1 MHLSVQRETIE
12 ARATKFDSHCI
23 LLQRSEREGSDM
35 NSSQSEGSQRTLA
48 ESASQQSLRL
58 NLANQQYTSMDN
70 IMLRRAIQ
78 NALRNYYAAHIVRP
92 ARMSICIDYTDG
104 APAYNN
110 LSPFLRYR
118 NPSVVFKMTADE
130 DVRQTQ
136 PLSEQKK
143 AKTRDELLEW
153 IKDNCAVSNEL
164 INDHNQYPLKKAK
177 IRALSSATPKA
188 VIELACAAKQM
199 ATVIELAALRELKRK
214 EGDGRIDEKNET
226 FDKNWKRMVDE
237 DRRQLYS
244 DVRSLSPLSQNEKQD
259 TSLGPRTPI
268 SPLKE
273 SKTKDVGILTDFDEE
288 KDLGEPSGMIDFEPA
303 NNNGHVNK
311 AVQARGK
318 TDTDP

>member
-1 MHLSVQRETIE
+1 
-12 ARATKFDSHCI
+12 HCI
-23 LLQRSEREGSDM
+23 LLQRSEEEGSDM
-35 NSSQSEGSQRTLA
+35 NASRSDGSQRTLA
-48 ESASQQSLRL
+48 ESASQQSPCL
-58 NLANQQYTSMDN
+58 NLANQQYTSVDN
-70 IMLRRAIQ
+70 TMLRRAIQ

-104 APAYNN
+104 APACSN
-110 LSPFLRYR
+110 LTPFLRYR
-118 NPSVVFKMTADE
+118 NPSVVLKMTADE
-130 DVRQTQ
+130 DVRRTQ
-136 PLSEQKK
+136 SLSEQEKE
-143 AKTRDELLEW
+143 KTRDELLEW
-153 IKDNCAVSNEL
+153 IKENCAVSNEL
-164 INDHNQYPLKKAK
+164 INDRNEYPLKKAK

-188 VIELACAAKQM
+188 VIELASGAKQV

-214 EGDGRIDEKNET
+214 EGDGRMDEKNEA

-244 DVRSLSPLSQNEKQD
+244 DVRSFSPLSQNDKQD
-259 TSLGPRTPI
+259 TSIAPGTPI

-273 SKTKDVGILTDFDEE
+273 LETKDVGTLTDFDED

-303 NNNGHVNK
+303 SNNGHINK